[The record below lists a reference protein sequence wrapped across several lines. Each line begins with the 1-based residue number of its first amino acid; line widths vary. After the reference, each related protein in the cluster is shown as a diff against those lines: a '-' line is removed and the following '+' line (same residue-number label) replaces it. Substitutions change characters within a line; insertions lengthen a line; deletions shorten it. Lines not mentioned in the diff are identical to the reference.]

1 MRSDE
6 GVLPQTHYS
15 VRGRLIEPA
24 VYGLDRWLRQ
34 RQGVSEFTDD
44 PDCLFRIQPA
54 KLDSDVV
61 LGDGTCLLRGAAIV
75 NLHLW
80 NEHMPP
86 IGPGGATMKWGRVLA
101 RRLDMSLRQLSAHL
115 RRTPSLREVA
125 ALRADMRLG
134 DSRRC
139 PQLTRIVGYCGF
151 EPAVGLAEPHGAMQR
166 VAENAYIM
174 LLVLASNPGALRAQI
189 LRRDHALV
197 YLSRS
202 ALEERY
208 RHAAAQCPPT
218 L

>member
-1 MRSDE
+1 
-6 GVLPQTHYS
+6 
-15 VRGRLIEPA
+15 
-24 VYGLDRWLRQ
+24 
-34 RQGVSEFTDD
+34 
-44 PDCLFRIQPA
+44 
-54 KLDSDVV
+54 
-61 LGDGTCLLRGAAIV
+61 
-75 NLHLW
+75 
-80 NEHMPP
+80 
-86 IGPGGATMKWGRVLA
+86 
-101 RRLDMSLRQLSAHL
+101 MSLRQLSAHL